1 MPIQTTKKKAILLAI
16 AGAFAI
22 SGIAVPFMQNASAAA
37 AKNEPAICQPDKNH
51 QDRFIKQAATELGV
65 EQQTV
70 KDFLAQGN
78 GPRDLH
84 MALIFSEASGKSLTT
99 VLADKTAAVS
109 WPDLEKKYSLE
120 QNQIRQARENL
131 MIRQIVKFSALD
143 EQSVKNLLKAGYQP
157 HDIAF
162 AGRLA
167 NKTHTSVQAVLD
179 KKKINNSWRDV
190 AKDISLTETDLRPGK
205 NDFPFLMMDGP
216 QGSPHHSV
224 TDPPS
229 PDLPPTE

>member
-1 MPIQTTKKKAILLAI
+1 MSIQTTKKKAILLAI

-109 WPDLEKKYSLE
+109 WPDLEKKYSID

-190 AKDISLTETDLRPGK
+190 AKEIGLTETDLRPEK
-205 NDFPFLMMDGP
+205 KEFPFFMMDGP
-216 QGSPHHSV
+216 HGEPHPSI
-224 TDPPS
+224 TDTPS
-229 PDLPPTE
+229 PDLPPAE

>member
-1 MPIQTTKKKAILLAI
+1 MSIQTTKKKAILLAI

-131 MIRQIVKFSALD
+131 MIRQIIKFSALD

-190 AKDISLTETDLRPGK
+190 AKDIGLTETDLRPEK
-205 NDFPFLMMDGP
+205 KEFPFFMMDSP

-224 TDPPS
+224 TDTPS
-229 PDLPPTE
+229 PDLPPAE

>member
-131 MIRQIVKFSALD
+131 MIRQIIKFSALD

-190 AKDISLTETDLRPGK
+190 AKDIGLTETDLRPEK
-205 NDFPFLMMDGP
+205 KEFPFFMMDSPHGE
-216 QGSPHHSV
+216 PHHSI
-224 TDPPS
+224 TDTPS
-229 PDLPPTE
+229 PDLPPAE